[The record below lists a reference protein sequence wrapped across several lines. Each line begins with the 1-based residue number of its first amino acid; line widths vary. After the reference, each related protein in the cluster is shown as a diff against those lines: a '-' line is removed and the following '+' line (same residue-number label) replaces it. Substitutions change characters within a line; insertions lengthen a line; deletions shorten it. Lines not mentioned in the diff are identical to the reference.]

1 MMYFS
6 KEELVMLIESVEET
20 YPHIGDNK
28 KADNLVEK
36 LKHQLETME

>member
-6 KEELVMLIESVEET
+6 KEELVMLIESLEEAH
-20 YPHIGDNK
+20 PHIGDCK
-28 KADNLVEK
+28 DADNLGEK